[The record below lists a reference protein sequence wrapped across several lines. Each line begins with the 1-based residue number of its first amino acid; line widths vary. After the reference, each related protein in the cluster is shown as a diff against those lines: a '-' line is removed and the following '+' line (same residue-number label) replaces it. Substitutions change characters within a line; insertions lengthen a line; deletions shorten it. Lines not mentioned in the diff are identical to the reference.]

1 MAKNENRAAFPVA
14 LVTGGSR
21 GIGEAIVR
29 SLAKAGYAVAINC
42 SSEKSL
48 GAAERLAAEVSE
60 SCGVE
65 ARAFRADVAS
75 FAEVGTMVSEIQAA
89 WGRIDVLV
97 NNAGITRDGLLA
109 RMSEEAFDQVIEVN
123 LKGAFNCL
131 RHVAPLMMKQRNGR
145 IVSVSSV
152 VGLHGNAGQVNYAA
166 SKAGIIGLTKSAA
179 KELAPRGI
187 TANAVAPG
195 FIETDMTQ
203 AMGEKAIE
211 AVRGRIAMKEFGKPQ
226 DVANAVCFLA
236 SDEARYIT
244 GQVLAIDGGMSL

>member
-131 RHVAPLMMKQRNGR
+131 RLVAPLMMKQRNGR

-152 VGLHGNAGQVNYAA
+152 VGLYGNAGQVNYAA

>member
-1 MAKNENRAAFPVA
+1 MAKIENRAAFPVA

-21 GIGEAIVR
+21 GIGEAVVR

-42 SSEKSL
+42 SSEKSA
-48 GAAERLAAEVSE
+48 GMAEHLAAEISGAH
-60 SCGVE
+60 GVE
-65 ARAFRADVAS
+65 ARVFRADVAS
-75 FAEVGTMVSEIQAA
+75 FEQVGTMVSEVQAT

-109 RMSEEAFDQVIEVN
+109 RMSEEAFDQVIDVN
-123 LKGAFNCL
+123 LKGAFNCM

-152 VGLHGNAGQVNYAA
+152 VGLYGNAGQVNYAA

-226 DVANAVCFLA
+226 DVANAVCFLV

>member
-42 SSEKSL
+42 SREKSL

-152 VGLHGNAGQVNYAA
+152 VGLYGNAGQVNYAA